1 MAFGD
6 IVIAVLMLALVLV
19 LLTGITL
26 MAVGG
31 ELNKKYGNKLMVAR
45 VWLQGSVLMVLAL
58 LFVTGKH

>member
-1 MAFGD
+1 
-6 IVIAVLMLALVLV
+6 
-19 LLTGITL
+19 
-26 MAVGG
+26 VGG